1 MTDDN
6 THNTLH
12 HSNVIIIVTQ
22 YVNNLSTAASEYMT
36 DLTTVANQIQMHR
49 QTNRHTHKDRQT
61 DRQTDTHTHTTQSQY
76 IRYIIKHVIIS
87 FMSHHPH
94 QLVYSLSA
102 NVLYLNDNFSV
113 YTVNDRANV
122 ILWNTY
128 QTLDLNGDIIVLLL
142 KANTVWE
149 GLLTQGIVTSDYC

>member
-1 MTDDN
+1 MSSLL
-6 THNTLH
+6 LH
-12 HSNVIIIVTQ
+12 IM
-22 YVNNLSTAASEYMT
+22 STTCPAALDYMT

-49 QTNRHTHKDRQT
+49 QTNTHTHT

-76 IRYIIKHVIIS
+76 IRYIVKHVIIS

-142 KANTVWE
+142 KANTVVWE
-149 GLLTQGIVTSDYC
+149 GLLTQCIVTSDWILLVKLVKHN